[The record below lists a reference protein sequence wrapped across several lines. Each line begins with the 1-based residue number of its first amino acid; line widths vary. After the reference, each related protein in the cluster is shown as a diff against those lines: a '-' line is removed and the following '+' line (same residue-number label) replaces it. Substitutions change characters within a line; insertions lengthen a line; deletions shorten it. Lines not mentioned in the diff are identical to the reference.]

1 MKFAEGGIV
10 PKIDYSSESIYSKL
24 SSGTILVKKSIFDKN
39 QDALSLP
46 FMGVY
51 DKIKVIDDELWDRLT
66 PSEKGKL
73 L

>member
-1 MKFAEGGIV
+1 MKFAEGGLV
-10 PKIDYSSESIYSKL
+10 PKPETDSVFAVL
-24 SSGTILVKKSIFDKN
+24 APGTVLVKESVWKNSKDKIM
-39 QDALSLP
+39 ARIHI
-46 FMGVY
+46 G